1 MKRFFVLFTLAFVG
15 ALGFGIYLSFQ
26 SQDLG
31 DIDGRDEDDRARN
44 PSSVPGMIEF
54 AAKSRNGVIITERE
68 INTWLAN
75 TLKARQEGTLADHV
89 EIKGVWVR
97 FDEEEGGRAEI
108 IIEREIK
115 GRPQTVSMFVRIERK
130 KREDGTFT
138 TYIHKDGGRLWNLL
152 AVGGKFGKARVPQGF
167 LFFTQDSFAALAK
180 LFEKELTWMEK
191 DITTRA
197 GGRIIFE
204 ENQMRIDIPKKY
216 Q

>member
-1 MKRFFVLFTLAFVG
+1 MKRYFFLFTLAFVG

-26 SQDLG
+26 SQDLD
-31 DIDGRDEDDRARN
+31 DIAGREEADRQSN

-54 AAKSRNGVIITERE
+54 AAKSRNPITITERQ

-89 EIKGVWVR
+89 EMKGVWVR
-97 FDEEEGGRAEI
+97 FDEAEGGRVEI

-115 GRPQTVSMFVRIERK
+115 GHPQTVSMFVRIERK
-130 KREDGTFT
+130 KKEDGSFT
-138 TYIHKDGGRLWNLL
+138 TYIHKDGGRLWGLL
-152 AVGGKFGKARVPQGF
+152 AVGGKLGRARVPQGF
-167 LFFTQDSFAALAK
+167 LFFTQDAFSSLGN
-180 LFEKELTWMEK
+180 LFEKELKWMEK

-204 ENQMRIDIPKKY
+204 EDQMRIDFPKD
-216 Q
+216 